1 MNCCNDNGQCTQGFN
16 CPARKTPITYKP
28 NSEYIGR
35 ESDDVPPMGYFEDF
49 LEYTRTTLIPWT
61 VGVAL
66 GVLSTIVFF
75 LLG

>member
-1 MNCCNDNGQCTQGFN
+1 MNFCNDSGQCNQGFN
-16 CPARKTPITYKP
+16 CPARTQRYEEK
-28 NSEYIGR
+28 
-35 ESDDVPPMGYFEDF
+35 DAPPFGYFEDF

-66 GVLSTIVFF
+66 GVLSTIIYF